1 MTVFGLVHG
10 LLGFAGAL
18 EEIGLP
24 ASHLPLALLTF
35 NVGVEIG
42 QLFAVG
48 VAYGIF
54 RLLRGR
60 SWAPA
65 LKDSTV
71 TPVTPA
77 LWASATATRMM
88 LRRVRVQFVPTAR
101 PAAS

>member
-65 LKDSTV
+65 LRKPILYAIGV
-71 TPVTPA
+71 T
-77 LWASATATRMM
+77 
-88 LRRVRVQFVPTAR
+88 
-101 PAAS
+101 AAYWSWQRLANIFRWG